1 MELVLPKSLLMKQIF
16 LGNMIAIISKI
27 PNRQICNGWIM
38 KMVIFHL
45 LNFVFRLPN
54 FFLEHFQ
61 VWMRAAGLSKFK
73 KLWGRILD
81 PLPEGNYQVIIYNR
95 NKKNLRNGCQIFEL
109 SKPSSNMPETN
120 RIAYSLLK
128 ILYHS
133 ICPR

>member
-95 NKKNLRNGCQIFEL
+95 NKKKH
-109 SKPSSNMPETN
+109 SKAFSNFLN
-120 RIAYSLLK
+120 YFYRIRCYF
-128 ILYHS
+128 I
-133 ICPR
+133 